1 MTVFVEITLLI
12 YFKGKKKN
20 LQVIVQIT
28 EFSVKIVNFV
38 EKHCYY

>member
-20 LQVIVQIT
+20 LQVIDLMT
-28 EFSVKIVNFV
+28 EFSVKIVNFIG
-38 EKHCYY
+38 KHCYY